1 MKFNFRKILPGYL
14 FYDYILRLIAIIIS
28 DLQEGRSLDISLNMF
43 RGNLLFAFIVL
54 PVCYLGKY
62 AIIEIYKLFKKIN

>member
-14 FYDYILRLIAIIIS
+14 FYGYILRLIPI
-28 DLQEGRSLDISLNMF
+28 LDISLNMF
-43 RGNLLFAFIVL
+43 RGNLLFAFTVL

-62 AIIEIYKLFKKIN
+62 AIIEIYKLFEKN